1 MKTRLV
7 ISALSFVLFFAASAC
22 AEIIVKAEVNN
33 TSITTNDNLTYKL
46 VITSTEKNIPNPQ
59 IPKFEGFD
67 VLSQAQ
73 SSTFSLAANNIKTML
88 TFTYIL
94 APKEKGKFKIEPAVL
109 KLKDKV
115 FSSAAF
121 EIEVKQGSLPTLAP
135 QQEQK
140 TKEPQITL

>member
-1 MKTRLV
+1 MKTSFV
-7 ISALSFVLFFAASAC
+7 ISALSFVLFFAASAS
-22 AEIIVKAEVNN
+22 AEITVKAEVNN
-33 TSITTNDNLTYKL
+33 TSITTNDNLTYEL
-46 VITSTEKNIPNPQ
+46 IITSTEKNIPSPQ

-73 SSTFSLAANNIKTML
+73 SSTLSLAASNIKTMS

-94 APKEKGKFKIEPAVL
+94 APKEKGKFKIEPAVI

-121 EIEVKQGSLPTLAP
+121 EIEVKQGSSPTLAP
-135 QQEQK
+135 QQEQE
-140 TKEPQITL
+140 TEEPQVTI

>member
-1 MKTRLV
+1 MKTRLI
-7 ISALSFVLFFAASAC
+7 ISVLSFVLFFVASAC
-22 AEIIVKAEVNN
+22 AEITIKAEVNN
-33 TSITTNDNLTYKL
+33 TSITTNDYLVYKL
-46 VITSTEKNIPNPQ
+46 VITSTEKNIPGPQ

-73 SSTFSLAANNIKTML
+73 SSTLSLAAGNIKTML

-94 APKEKGKFKIEPAVL
+94 APKEKGKFKIEPAVI

-121 EIEVKQGSLPTLAP
+121 EIEVKPPFLLP

-140 TKEPQITL
+140 TEEPRVSL

>member
-7 ISALSFVLFFAASAC
+7 ISVLTFVLFFVASAF
-22 AEIIVKAEVNN
+22 AEINIKAEVNN

-46 VITSTEKNIPNPQ
+46 VITSTEKNIPSPQ

-73 SSTFSLAANNIKTML
+73 SSTFSLAKSNIKTTL
-88 TFTYIL
+88 VFSYIL
-94 APKEKGKFKIEPAVL
+94 APKEKGKFKIEPAVI
-109 KLKDKV
+109 KIKDKV
-115 FSSAAF
+115 FSSTAF
-121 EIEVKQGSLPTLAP
+121 EIEVKQGALPSLPP

-140 TKEPQITL
+140 TEEPQITL

>member
-1 MKTRLV
+1 MKIRL
-7 ISALSFVLFFAASAC
+7 IILALSLVLFIAASAC
-22 AEIIVKAEVNN
+22 AEISIKAEVNN

-46 VITSTEKNIPNPQ
+46 VITSTEKNIPSPQ
-59 IPKFEGFD
+59 LPKFEGFN

-94 APKEKGKFKIEPAVL
+94 APKEKGKFKIEPAVI
-109 KLKDKV
+109 KLNDKV
-115 FSSAAF
+115 LSSATF
-121 EIEVKQGSLPTLAP
+121 EVEVKQGSHPILAP

-140 TKEPQITL
+140 IEEPQITL

>member
-1 MKTRLV
+1 MKSKFVILV
-7 ISALSFVLFFAASAC
+7 LSLILFFVASAF
-22 AEIIVKAEVNN
+22 AEITIKAEVNN
-33 TSITTNDNLTYKL
+33 TSITANDNLTYKL
-46 VITSTEKNIPNPQ
+46 VITSTEKNIPSPQ
-59 IPKFEGFD
+59 IPKFEGFT

-73 SSTFSLAANNIKTML
+73 SSTLSLAASNIKTML

-94 APKEKGKFKIEPAVL
+94 APKEKGKFTIEPAII
-109 KLKDKV
+109 KIKDKV

-140 TKEPQITL
+140 TEESQITL

>member
-7 ISALSFVLFFAASAC
+7 ISALSFFLFFAVSAF
-22 AEIIVKAEVNN
+22 AQISIKAEVNN
-33 TSITTNDNLTYKL
+33 TSITTKDYLTYKL
-46 VITSTEKNIPNPQ
+46 TITSTEKNIPSPQ
-59 IPKFEGFD
+59 TPKFEGFD

-73 SSTFSLAANNIKTML
+73 SSTLSLAAGNIKTMS

-94 APKEKGKFKIEPAVL
+94 APKEKGKFKIEPAVV

-121 EIEVKQGSLPTLAP
+121 EIEVKQESPSSLPL
-135 QQEQK
+135 QQGQK
-140 TKEPQITL
+140 TEEPQISL